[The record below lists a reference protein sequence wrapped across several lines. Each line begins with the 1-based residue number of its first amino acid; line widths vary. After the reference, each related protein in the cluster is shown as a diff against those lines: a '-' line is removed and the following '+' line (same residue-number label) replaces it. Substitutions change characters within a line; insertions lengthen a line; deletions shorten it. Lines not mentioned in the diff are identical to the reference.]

1 MFYNMS
7 QRIYLY
13 LCFCGSVYFYV
24 LCICR
29 LRVYNNIWLKSSEN
43 EGYLKCLNLYFGG
56 ALHFLYLTR
65 LNSTDRSGADNL
77 RSTPYWRDL
86 SKKRITLWDTCLNF
100 PWYPG
105 NAPIYDVVAATTT
118 LVRLL
123 CASYIVGFCECW
135 FVCLYCCNNK
145 KNGISLSFF
154 MSTSHPESV
163 RWPLWLC
170 SWFPFSSA
178 LYNPSHVLGCLLPSI
193 NNNAVCSFGTQ
204 STRSSEDVRCVI
216 SYCDYFVI
224 ELSLTLFLYNVHA
237 MRQPGDS
244 IKNALTC
251 SLNFGPYIQS
261 YTQTGDE
268 KKLTVVWRN
277 KPQGEALHWW
287 WWWWWWWW

>member
-77 RSTPYWRDL
+77 RLTPYWRDL

-123 CASYIVGFCECW
+123 CASYIVGYCECW

-145 KNGISLSFF
+145 KMVYHSVSSCLRAIQKAFDDHCGCAADSPSPPRFTTPV
-154 MSTSHPESV
+154 MS
-163 RWPLWLC
+163 
-170 SWFPFSSA
+170 
-178 LYNPSHVLGCLLPSI
+178 
-193 NNNAVCSFGTQ
+193 
-204 STRSSEDVRCVI
+204 
-216 SYCDYFVI
+216 
-224 ELSLTLFLYNVHA
+224 
-237 MRQPGDS
+237 
-244 IKNALTC
+244 
-251 SLNFGPYIQS
+251 
-261 YTQTGDE
+261 
-268 KKLTVVWRN
+268 
-277 KPQGEALHWW
+277 
-287 WWWWWWWW
+287 